1 MGVLEIAK
9 GMGITLG
16 KLFTRPV
23 TVSYPEQ
30 PAHLQSR
37 FRGRHIL
44 TRHAN
49 GLEKCIGCSLC
60 AAACPSYAIY
70 VEAAE
75 NTPEKTVSAGERY
88 ASVYEINMLRCIF
101 CGLCEE
107 ACPTGAVIMGT
118 EFEMAD
124 YRSRDMVYGKED
136 MIVGVEG
143 SKSQRR
149 EAALKS
155 KPVKL
160 GYTITPRREVEEAL
174 QASKNRS
181 SAVGTMPASGV
192 TVEDVSQVGRDS
204 TGRSSPSREGLAP
217 LPPRNYVSKTDAEK
231 EIPS

>member
-9 GMGITLG
+9 GMGMTLG

-23 TVSYPEQ
+23 TVSYPEKPVLLQ
-30 PAHLQSR
+30 PR

-75 NTPEKTVSAGERY
+75 NTSENTISAGERY

-101 CGLCEE
+101 CGMCEE
-107 ACPTGAVIMGT
+107 ACPTGAVILGN

-124 YRSRDMVYGKED
+124 YRYRDLVYGKED
-136 MIVGVEG
+136 MLVGVEG
-143 SKSQRR
+143 SKPQRR
-149 EAALKS
+149 EAQKS
-155 KPVKL
+155 GKPVRL
-160 GYTITPRREVEEAL
+160 GFSVTPRREVEEAL
-174 QASKNRS
+174 AAHRQRS
-181 SAVGTMPASGV
+181 DAVATLPASGV
-192 TVEDVSQVGRDS
+192 GVGELDQRGGDDI
-204 TGRSSPSREGLAP
+204 GRGTPSRRQVL
-217 LPPRNYVSKTDAEK
+217 K
-231 EIPS
+231 